1 MAGTSQ
7 TATSIAI
14 GASRVAGLARSGW
27 RWLAVAAV
35 LVAAAAL
42 PWLVSDYRVF
52 QFTLAMIYALALLG
66 LNLLT
71 GYNGQI
77 SLGHGAFFAIGG
89 YTTAILMHRW
99 GVPYYLTIP
108 PAGLLSF
115 AIGVLIGLPALRL
128 EGLYLALVT
137 LSMAVATPQFLKYF
151 DKWTGGSQGIVL
163 DKPAAPAWLPIGT
176 DRWLYHLAL
185 VVLILVFWAGRNLLT
200 GRTGRALVAIRDHPI
215 SATAMGI
222 NTPLYKTLAFGV
234 SALITGIA
242 GSLGVLAAGFVA
254 PDSFNV
260 FLSISFIVGSVVG
273 GIATIAGA
281 VFGGLFIQF
290 ITNLASCISDA
301 APWAIYGLFLLA
313 FMYVMPKGIAGS
325 LAMLLGRIG
334 AASKSAAE
342 GQVQRTP
349 GNPNKGG
356 H

>member
-1 MAGTSQ
+1 
-7 TATSIAI
+7 
-14 GASRVAGLARSGW
+14 
-27 RWLAVAAV
+27 VAAA

-52 QFTLAMIYALALLG
+52 QFTQAMIYAVALLG
-66 LNLLT
+66 LNLLS

-99 GVPYYLTIP
+99 RVPYYLTIP

-115 AIGVLIGLPALRL
+115 AMGVLFGLPALRL

-151 DKWTGGSQGIVL
+151 DNWTGGSQGIVL

-176 DRWLYHLAL
+176 DRWLYFLAL
-185 VVLILVFWAGRNLLT
+185 GVLILVFWAGRNLLT
-200 GRTGRALVAIRDHPI
+200 GRTGRALLAIRDHPI

-222 NTPLYKTLAFGV
+222 NTALYKTLAFGV
-234 SALITGIA
+234 SALMTGIA
-242 GSLGVLAAGFVA
+242 GSLGALAVAFVA

-290 ITNLASCISDA
+290 IPNLANDISDA

-313 FMYVMPKGIAGS
+313 FMYAMPRGIAGS
-325 LAMLLGRIG
+325 LATLLARIRPAGGG
-334 AASKSAAE
+334 AAES
-342 GQVQRTP
+342 QVRQALR
-349 GNPNKGG
+349 NPTKGG
-356 H
+356 KS